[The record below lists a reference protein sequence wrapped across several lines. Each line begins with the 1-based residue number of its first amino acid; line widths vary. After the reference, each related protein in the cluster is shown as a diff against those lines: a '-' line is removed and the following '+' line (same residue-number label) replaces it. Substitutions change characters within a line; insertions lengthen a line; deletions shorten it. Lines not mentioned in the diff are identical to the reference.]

1 MAVIV
6 DKARR
11 DDLAAGI
18 DGLAGRPGELAEL
31 GDLAVLD
38 PDIAVERR
46 HPRAVDNP
54 AILDQQVIRHRC
66 PSSIALCGL
75 LLLVAD
81 YSAGMPRTASKFA
94 RGGHAVPRPS
104 GEGAARRQSRAR
116 ERDKKSR
123 SKSLLLFDL

>member
-18 DGLAGRPGELAEL
+18 DGLPGGAGQLAEL

-38 PDIAVERR
+38 RDIADKRR
-46 HPRAVDNP
+46 HARAVDNP

-66 PSSIALCGL
+66 SSSCPISPTRNCRYGPYKTLR
-75 LLLVAD
+75 
-81 YSAGMPRTASKFA
+81 AGWAPAPLTVEKTYYIMRLDI
-94 RGGHAVPRPS
+94 
-104 GEGAARRQSRAR
+104 E
-116 ERDKKSR
+116 
-123 SKSLLLFDL
+123 